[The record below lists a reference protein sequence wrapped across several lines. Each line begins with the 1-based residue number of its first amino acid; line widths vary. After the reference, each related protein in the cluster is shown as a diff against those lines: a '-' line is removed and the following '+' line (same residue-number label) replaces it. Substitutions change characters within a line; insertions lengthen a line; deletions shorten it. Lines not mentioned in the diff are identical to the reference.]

1 MEQKDL
7 QELRELVE
15 FLKEN
20 DIAEFDLHRGEQ
32 HVRIKF
38 ASAVAQTAFIPA
50 HLQQLAASSVPAAAQ
65 ISPAPVPVAAA
76 PPVAAAVE
84 QLHEVKSPI
93 VGSFYESS
101 APGSAPFVKVGD
113 KVEVGQT
120 LCIVEAMKLMN
131 EIESDVA
138 GEVVRII
145 AKNGQPVEYG
155 QPLFAVRAI

>member
-32 HVRIKF
+32 QVRIKF
-38 ASAVAQTAFIPA
+38 ASAMASQPVFDAAR
-50 HLQQLAASSVPAAAQ
+50 LQHLAASTAPAAPQIVPVPAA
-65 ISPAPVPVAAA
+65 VHAAE
-76 PPVAAAVE
+76 PIE

-113 KVEVGQT
+113 VVEVGQT

-155 QPLFAVRAI
+155 QPLFAVRAK

>member
-15 FLKEN
+15 FLKGN

-38 ASAVAQTAFIPA
+38 ASAVAPQPMYAPA
-50 HLQQLAASSVPAAAQ
+50 QLQHVVAAA
-65 ISPAPVPVAAA
+65 APVPVAAPTA
-76 PPVAAAVE
+76 PAAAPLAAEPAE

-101 APGSAPFVKVGD
+101 APGSAAFVKVGD
-113 KVEVGQT
+113 TVEVGQT

-155 QPLFAVRAI
+155 QPLFAVRAK